1 MKKFKLIYN
10 AQAESKKMIISNINI
25 SSLAGPLEL
34 NLQSPLID
42 TEEPRMANRRKSEV
56 YDEEDR
62 KEEPNFIL
70 VDSENKSFIGRKID
84 MKKNYFLFFTKGSTI
99 NVSPVND
106 FYRFSLLNTTKIN
119 DYVVKDYKEKQESSE
134 EKEEIDYEYK
144 FDDDNSEDEM
154 EIQRV
159 KKLSKAGKRLNSL
172 VESFSKQDQISV
184 ESELRNILFSSNGMI
199 LKDLISNLKKRI
211 KEINAEEK
219 EIIRNFIREEC
230 EIEETTDG
238 KFLRLKR

>member
-159 KKLSKAGKRLNSL
+159 KKLSKAGKKL
-172 VESFSKQDQISV
+172 
-184 ESELRNILFSSNGMI
+184 
-199 LKDLISNLKKRI
+199 
-211 KEINAEEK
+211 
-219 EIIRNFIREEC
+219 
-230 EIEETTDG
+230 
-238 KFLRLKR
+238 